1 MWLTY
6 NLFFLVI
13 LLSRLQDT
21 IPALVSIM
29 DVVVVII
36 KQIIVLI
43 FYRNGKT

>member
-21 IPALVSIM
+21 ISALVSIM